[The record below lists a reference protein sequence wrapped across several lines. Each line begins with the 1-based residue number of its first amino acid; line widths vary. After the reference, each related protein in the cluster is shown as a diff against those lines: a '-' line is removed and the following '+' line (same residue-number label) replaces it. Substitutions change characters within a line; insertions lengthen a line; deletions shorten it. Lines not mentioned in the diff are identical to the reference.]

1 MRFTPRISLIASV
14 ALCFLCAMG
23 AHAGTFSQESYGG
36 RTYWLYVPT
45 GYQAGTPAPLVV
57 MLHGCT
63 QTGDGF
69 ATSTGMNALAD
80 QENFLVIYPQQPS
93 SANSSQCWNWF
104 QTAHQSRGSG
114 EPALLA
120 GMVGDVESSYSV
132 DGSQIFVSGF
142 SAGAAMSV
150 ILGATYPDVFA
161 AIAVHSG
168 LEYKAAT
175 STNSAFTAMFSGGP
189 PADPQGQAAYNAMG
203 SRARVV
209 PVMVF
214 HGTSDFTVAT
224 VNGDLALSQ
233 WAQTNDLASDGSDN
247 NDIDDTAELIE
258 GGQVPGGRSYTR
270 YVYEDSSGN
279 VVMEKY
285 MVDSM
290 GHNWSGGVLGG
301 TYTDPDGPNASQIMI
316 DFFLGAAPPVDTTP
330 PITTASPAGGTYG
343 STVNV
348 TLSVNEAATTYY
360 TTDGS
365 TPNTGSSAYA
375 GPIAI
380 SADATLKFFSVDTA
394 ANQESVRTE
403 TYVIDAGSDTTP
415 PVTSASPAGGSY
427 SSPVSV
433 TLSVNESATTYYTTD
448 GSTPNT
454 GSSVYSGAI
463 AISADTTLKFFS
475 IDTSANQESVQSE
488 TYTFTSASTMT
499 FTSIDGEDGFVGAL
513 WADGLSSSQHK
524 VGDKGMFNADTYR
537 LFLSFDTSGLPGG
550 ATVTGATL
558 TLYRASLQGTVN
570 QLTVDV
576 ADTAFGSG
584 NGLAQSDYSA
594 ASSSYGAFTVA
605 VPSSNGAS
613 SSTAL
618 PSSVLGMIPGSR
630 FQLRIRASTP
640 INFASDVLTIHGG
653 GAGAQAPTL
662 EVTYE

>member
-1 MRFTPRISLIASV
+1 MRFSPRISSVASV
-14 ALCFLCAMG
+14 FLCLLCAVG
-23 AHAGTFSQESYGG
+23 AQAGTFTQESYGG
-36 RTYWLYVPT
+36 RTYWLYVPS
-45 GYQAGTPAPLVV
+45 GYQPGTPAPLVM

-69 ATSTGMNALAD
+69 ATSTGMNAIAD
-80 QENFLVIYPQQPS
+80 QEDFLVIYPQQPS

-104 QTAHQSRGSG
+104 QTTHQSRGSG

-120 GMVGDVESSYSV
+120 GMVGDVQSSYSV
-132 DGSQIFVSGF
+132 DASQIFVSGF

-209 PVMVF
+209 PVMIF

-224 VNGDLALSQ
+224 VNGDLTLSQ

-247 NDIDDTAELIE
+247 DDIDDQAELIQ

-270 YVYEDSSGN
+270 YVYEDSNGQ

-285 MVDSM
+285 LVDSM

-301 TYTDPDGPNASQIMI
+301 TYTDPDGPDATQIMV
-316 DFFLGAAPPVDTTP
+316 DFFLGSTPPVDTTP
-330 PITTASPAGGTYG
+330 PTTTASPAGGTY
-343 STVNV
+343 SNAINV
-348 TLSVNEAATTYY
+348 TLSVNEAATTYF

-365 TPNTGSSAYA
+365 TPNTGSTVYA

-380 SADATLKFFSVDTA
+380 TADATVKFFSVDTA
-394 ANQESVRTE
+394 GNTE
-403 TYVIDAGSDTTP
+403 TVRSEVYVIDAGSDTTP
-415 PVTSASPAGGSY
+415 PTTTAAPAGGTY
-427 SSPVSV
+427 SSAVDV
-433 TLSVNESATTYYTTD
+433 TLSADEPATTYFTTD
-448 GSTPNT
+448 GSTPST
-454 GSSVYSGAI
+454 GSAVYTAPI
-463 AISADTTLKFFS
+463 NISADTTLKFFS
-475 IDTSANQESVQSE
+475 VDTAGNPESVQSE
-488 TYTFTSASTMT
+488 SYTFTSANTLVL
-499 FTSIDGEDGFVGAL
+499 TSIDSEDGFVGQL
-513 WADGLSSSQHK
+513 WADGSSNSDHK
-524 VGDKGMFNADTYR
+524 VGDKGMFNTDTYR
-537 LFLSFDTSGLPGG
+537 LLLSFDTSALPSG
-550 ATVTGATL
+550 ANVTAATL
-558 TLYRASLQGTVN
+558 TFYRSSLQGSVT

-576 ADTAFGSG
+576 ADTSFGSTA
-584 NGLAQSDYSA
+584 LAQSDYFA
-594 ASSSYGAFTVA
+594 ASSQFGAFTAA
-605 VPSSNGAS
+605 VPSSNGAA

-618 PSSVLGMIPGSR
+618 PSSTLSLIPGSR
-630 FQLRIRASTP
+630 FQLKIRATTP

-653 GAGAQAPTL
+653 GAGALAPTL
-662 EVTYE
+662 EVTYD